1 MWVQGNLKV
10 VTSWS
15 GLVALLALHYYS
27 AHPLLNIYK
36 TRKKRYI
43 SLNGEVNTLGY
54 FNLVVIVHSRPGVI
68 GATRYKKTP
77 KLKVAPIRVLNRFI
91 YVRPRRVTRM

>member
-1 MWVQGNLKV
+1 M
-10 VTSWS
+10 
-15 GLVALLALHYYS
+15 LHYYG
-27 AHPLLNIYK
+27 AHPLLNTYK
-36 TRKKRYI
+36 TRKRRHI

-77 KLKVAPIRVLNRFI
+77 KLKVAPIRVLSTFI
-91 YVRPRRVTRM
+91 YVGPRRVT